1 MIVLVDDNAPDDV
14 SFDSSDRN
22 SCLAAIRKF
31 AAGKGRVVTSLSLD
45 GETISEEAFLASTQ
59 GKELHVTTDSI
70 RNLVSESLQEAS
82 RYLPV
87 LTAGLE
93 RIADSLEREKV
104 KDAVGSFRQASDG
117 IDWLIHVLTHCQ
129 NLLGLKDSEILDG
142 KLDEV
147 RNSLNGRLK
156 DVSASLEAGK
166 YFELSF
172 RLRNELIPELE
183 KLVAYTHSLG
193 AFADGRVQ

>member
-1 MIVLVDDNAPDDV
+1 MIVLVDDKAPDDV
-14 SFDSSDRN
+14 SFESSDRN

-59 GKELHVTTDSI
+59 GKELHVKTDSI

-87 LTAGLE
+87 LMTGLG

-104 KDAVGSFRQASDG
+104 KDAANSFRQASDG

-142 KLDEV
+142 KLNDV
-147 RNSLNGRLK
+147 RNSLTGRLK

-172 RLRNELIPELE
+172 RIRNELIPELE
-183 KLVAYTHSLG
+183 KLVPYTHSLG

>member
-1 MIVLVDDNAPDDV
+1 MIVLLDGMVLENT
-14 SFDSSDRN
+14 SFDSSDRGAV
-22 SCLAAIRKF
+22 LAAIHKSV
-31 AAGKGRVVTSLSLD
+31 ASKGRIVSSLSLD
-45 GETISEEAFLASTQ
+45 GESISEESFLASTQ
-59 GKELHVTTDSI
+59 GQELHVKTDSI

-87 LTAGLE
+87 LVAGLG

-104 KDAVGSFRQASDG
+104 KDAADSFRQASDG

-129 NLLGLKDSEILDG
+129 NLLGLKDAEILDG

>member
-1 MIVLVDDNAPDDV
+1 MIVFMDGTALEEAPSDSLDN
-14 SFDSSDRN
+14 RN
-22 SCLAAIRKF
+22 VISAIRKF
-31 AAGKGRVVTSLSLD
+31 AADKGRVITTLSLD

-59 GKELHVTTDSI
+59 GQELHVKTDSI

-87 LTAGLE
+87 LVAGLG

-104 KDAVGSFRQASDG
+104 KDAADSFRQASDG

-129 NLLGLKDSEILDG
+129 NLLGLKDAEILDG

-183 KLVAYTHSLG
+183 KLVPYTHSLG

>member
-1 MIVLVDDNAPDDV
+1 MIVLLDGMVLENT
-14 SFDSSDRN
+14 SFDSSDRGAV
-22 SCLAAIRKF
+22 LAAIHKSV
-31 AAGKGRVVTSLSLD
+31 ASKGRIVSSLSLD
-45 GETISEEAFLASTQ
+45 GENISEESFLASTQ
-59 GKELHVTTDSI
+59 GQELHVKTDSI

-87 LTAGLE
+87 LVAGLG

-104 KDAVGSFRQASDG
+104 KDAADSFRQASDG

-147 RNSLNGRLK
+147 RNSLNVRLK

>member
-1 MIVLVDDNAPDDV
+1 VIVLLDGMVLENT
-14 SFDSSDRN
+14 SFDSSDRGAV
-22 SCLAAIRKF
+22 LAAIHKS
-31 AAGKGRVVTSLSLD
+31 AASKGRIVSSLSLD
-45 GETISEEAFLASTQ
+45 GESISEESFLASTQ
-59 GKELHVTTDSI
+59 GQELHVKTDSI

-87 LTAGLE
+87 LVAGLG

-104 KDAVGSFRQASDG
+104 KDAADSFRQASDG

-183 KLVAYTHSLG
+183 KLVAYAHSLG
-193 AFADGRVQ
+193 SFADGRVQ

>member
-1 MIVLVDDNAPDDV
+1 MIVLVDDKAPDDV

-147 RNSLNGRLK
+147 RNALNARLK

-183 KLVAYTHSLG
+183 KLAPYTHSLG

>member
-1 MIVLVDDNAPDDV
+1 MIVLLDGMVLENT
-14 SFDSSDRN
+14 SFDSSDRGAV
-22 SCLAAIRKF
+22 LAAIHKS
-31 AAGKGRVVTSLSLD
+31 AASKGRIVSSLSLD
-45 GETISEEAFLASTQ
+45 GENISEESFLASTQ
-59 GKELHVTTDSI
+59 GQELHVKTDSI

-87 LTAGLE
+87 LVAGLG

-104 KDAVGSFRQASDG
+104 KDAADSFRQASDG

>member
-70 RNLVSESLQEAS
+70 RNLVSESLQEAL

-142 KLDEV
+142 KLDEL
-147 RNSLNGRLK
+147 RNALNARLN

-183 KLVAYTHSLG
+183 KLAPYTHSLG

>member
-1 MIVLVDDNAPDDV
+1 MIVLLDGMVLENT
-14 SFDSSDRN
+14 SFDSSDRGAV
-22 SCLAAIRKF
+22 LAAIHKSV
-31 AAGKGRVVTSLSLD
+31 ASKGRIVSSLSLD
-45 GETISEEAFLASTQ
+45 GENISEESFLASTQ
-59 GKELHVTTDSI
+59 GQELHVKTDSI

-87 LTAGLE
+87 LVAGLG

-104 KDAVGSFRQASDG
+104 KDAADSFRQASDG

-156 DVSASLEAGK
+156 DISATLEAGK
-166 YFELSF
+166 NFELSF

>member
-147 RNSLNGRLK
+147 RNALNARLK

-183 KLVAYTHSLG
+183 KLVPYTHSLG

>member
-1 MIVLVDDNAPDDV
+1 MIVLLDGMVLENT
-14 SFDSSDRN
+14 SFDSSDRGAV
-22 SCLAAIRKF
+22 LAAIHKSV
-31 AAGKGRVVTSLSLD
+31 ASKGRIVSSLSLD
-45 GETISEEAFLASTQ
+45 GENISEESFLASTHGQ
-59 GKELHVTTDSI
+59 ELHVKTDSI

-87 LTAGLE
+87 LVAGLG

-104 KDAVGSFRQASDG
+104 KDAADSFRQASDG

-129 NLLGLKDSEILDG
+129 NLLGLKDAEILDG

-156 DVSASLEAGK
+156 DISASLEAGK

-183 KLVAYTHSLG
+183 KLVPYTHALG

>member
-70 RNLVSESLQEAS
+70 RNLVSESLQEAL

-87 LTAGLE
+87 LTAGLG

-142 KLDEV
+142 KLDEL
-147 RNSLNGRLK
+147 RNALNARLN

-183 KLVAYTHSLG
+183 KLAPYTHSLG

>member
-1 MIVLVDDNAPDDV
+1 MIVLLDGMVLENT
-14 SFDSSDRN
+14 SFDSSDRGAV
-22 SCLAAIRKF
+22 LAAIHKSV
-31 AAGKGRVVTSLSLD
+31 ASKGRIVSSLSLD
-45 GETISEEAFLASTQ
+45 GENISEESFLASTQ
-59 GKELHVTTDSI
+59 GQELHVKTDSI
-70 RNLVSESLQEAS
+70 RNLVSESLQETS

-87 LTAGLE
+87 LVAGLG

-104 KDAVGSFRQASDG
+104 KDAAVSFRQASDG

-147 RNSLNGRLK
+147 RNSLNVRLK

>member
-1 MIVLVDDNAPDDV
+1 M
-14 SFDSSDRN
+14 
-22 SCLAAIRKF
+22 
-31 AAGKGRVVTSLSLD
+31 
-45 GETISEEAFLASTQ
+45 
-59 GKELHVTTDSI
+59 
-70 RNLVSESLQEAS
+70 
-82 RYLPV
+82 
-87 LTAGLE
+87 
-93 RIADSLEREKV
+93 

-117 IDWLIHVLTHCQ
+117 IDLLIHVLTHCQ

-147 RNSLNGRLK
+147 RNALNARLK
-156 DVSASLEAGK
+156 DVSTSLEAGK

-183 KLVAYTHSLG
+183 KLVPYTHSLG

>member
-1 MIVLVDDNAPDDV
+1 MIVLVDDTAPDDV
-14 SFDSSDRN
+14 SFEFSDRN
-22 SCLAAIRKF
+22 SCLAEIRKF
-31 AAGKGRVVTSLSLD
+31 AANKGRVVTSLSLD

-87 LTAGLE
+87 LTAGLG

-104 KDAVGSFRQASDG
+104 KDAADSFRQASDG

-147 RNSLNGRLK
+147 RNALNARLK
-156 DVSASLEAGK
+156 DVSTSLEAGK

-183 KLVAYTHSLG
+183 KLAPYTHSLG

>member
-1 MIVLVDDNAPDDV
+1 MIVLLDGMVLENT
-14 SFDSSDRN
+14 SFDSSDRGAV
-22 SCLAAIRKF
+22 LAAIHKSV
-31 AAGKGRVVTSLSLD
+31 ASKGRIVSSLSLD
-45 GETISEEAFLASTQ
+45 GENISEESFLASTQ
-59 GKELHVTTDSI
+59 GQELHVKTDSI

-87 LTAGLE
+87 LVAGLG

-104 KDAVGSFRQASDG
+104 KDAADSFRQASDG

-129 NLLGLKDSEILDG
+129 NLLGLKDTEILDG

>member
-1 MIVLVDDNAPDDV
+1 M
-14 SFDSSDRN
+14 
-22 SCLAAIRKF
+22 
-31 AAGKGRVVTSLSLD
+31 
-45 GETISEEAFLASTQ
+45 
-59 GKELHVTTDSI
+59 
-70 RNLVSESLQEAS
+70 
-82 RYLPV
+82 
-87 LTAGLE
+87 
-93 RIADSLEREKV
+93 

-142 KLDEV
+142 KLDEL
-147 RNSLNGRLK
+147 RNALNARLN

-183 KLVAYTHSLG
+183 KLAPYTHSLG

>member
-1 MIVLVDDNAPDDV
+1 VIVLLDGMVLENT
-14 SFDSSDRN
+14 SFDSSDRGAV
-22 SCLAAIRKF
+22 LAAIHKS
-31 AAGKGRVVTSLSLD
+31 AASKGRIVSSLSLD
-45 GETISEEAFLASTQ
+45 GESISEESFLASTQ
-59 GKELHVTTDSI
+59 GQELHVKTDSI

-87 LTAGLE
+87 LVAGLG

-104 KDAVGSFRQASDG
+104 KDAADSFRQASDG

-129 NLLGLKDSEILDG
+129 TLLGLKDSEILDG

-183 KLVAYTHSLG
+183 KLVAYAHSLG
-193 AFADGRVQ
+193 SFADGRVQ

>member
-87 LTAGLE
+87 LTAGLG

-147 RNSLNGRLK
+147 RNALNARLK

-183 KLVAYTHSLG
+183 KLAPYTHSLG

>member
-1 MIVLVDDNAPDDV
+1 MIVLLDGMVLENT
-14 SFDSSDRN
+14 SFDSSDRGAV
-22 SCLAAIRKF
+22 LAAIHKSV
-31 AAGKGRVVTSLSLD
+31 ASKGRIVSSLSLD
-45 GETISEEAFLASTQ
+45 GENISEESFLASTQ
-59 GKELHVTTDSI
+59 GQELHVKTDSI

-87 LTAGLE
+87 LVAGLG

-104 KDAVGSFRQASDG
+104 KDAADSFRQASDG

>member
-1 MIVLVDDNAPDDV
+1 MIVLVDDTAPDDV
-14 SFDSSDRN
+14 SFEFSDRN
-22 SCLAAIRKF
+22 SCLAEIRKF
-31 AAGKGRVVTSLSLD
+31 AANKGRVVTSLSLD

-82 RYLPV
+82 RYLPA
-87 LTAGLE
+87 LTAGLG

-104 KDAVGSFRQASDG
+104 KDAADSFRQASDG

>member
-147 RNSLNGRLK
+147 RNALNARLN

-183 KLVAYTHSLG
+183 KLAPYTHSLG

>member
-1 MIVLVDDNAPDDV
+1 MIVLVDDKAPDDV

-147 RNSLNGRLK
+147 RNALNARLK
-156 DVSASLEAGK
+156 DVSTSLEAGK

-183 KLVAYTHSLG
+183 KLVPYTHSLG

>member
-147 RNSLNGRLK
+147 RNALNARLK
-156 DVSASLEAGK
+156 DVSASLETGK

-183 KLVAYTHSLG
+183 KLVPYTHSLG
-193 AFADGRVQ
+193 AVADGRVQ

>member
-1 MIVLVDDNAPDDV
+1 MIVLLDGMVLENT
-14 SFDSSDRN
+14 SFDSSDRGAV
-22 SCLAAIRKF
+22 LDAIHKSV
-31 AAGKGRVVTSLSLD
+31 ASKGRIVSSLSLD
-45 GETISEEAFLASTQ
+45 GENISEESFLASTQ
-59 GKELHVTTDSI
+59 GQELHVKTDSI

-87 LTAGLE
+87 LVAGLG

-104 KDAVGSFRQASDG
+104 KDAADSFRQASDG

>member
-1 MIVLVDDNAPDDV
+1 MIVLVDDKAPDDV

-104 KDAVGSFRQASDG
+104 KDAADSFRQASDG

-147 RNSLNGRLK
+147 RNALNARLK
-156 DVSASLEAGK
+156 DVSTSLEAGK

-183 KLVAYTHSLG
+183 KLVPYTHSLG

>member
-1 MIVLVDDNAPDDV
+1 MIVLVDDKAPDDV

-142 KLDEV
+142 KLDEL
-147 RNSLNGRLK
+147 RNALNARLN

-183 KLVAYTHSLG
+183 KLAPYTHSLG

>member
-1 MIVLVDDNAPDDV
+1 MIVLVDDKAPDDV

-142 KLDEV
+142 KLDEL
-147 RNSLNGRLK
+147 RNALNARLN

>member
-1 MIVLVDDNAPDDV
+1 MIVLVDDTAPDDV
-14 SFDSSDRN
+14 SFEFSDRN
-22 SCLAAIRKF
+22 SCLAEIRKF
-31 AAGKGRVVTSLSLD
+31 AANKGRVVTSLSLD

-87 LTAGLE
+87 LTAGLG

-129 NLLGLKDSEILDG
+129 SLLGLKDSEILDG

-156 DVSASLEAGK
+156 DISASLEAGK

-183 KLVAYTHSLG
+183 KLVPYTHALG

>member
-1 MIVLVDDNAPDDV
+1 MIVLVDDKAPDDV

-147 RNSLNGRLK
+147 RNALNARLK

-183 KLVAYTHSLG
+183 KLVPYTHSLG

>member
-147 RNSLNGRLK
+147 RNALNARLK

-183 KLVAYTHSLG
+183 KLAPYTHSLG

>member
-1 MIVLVDDNAPDDV
+1 MIVLVDDKAPDDV

-142 KLDEV
+142 KLDEL
-147 RNSLNGRLK
+147 RNALNARLN

-183 KLVAYTHSLG
+183 KLAPDTHSLG

>member
-1 MIVLVDDNAPDDV
+1 MIVLVDDKAPDDV

-104 KDAVGSFRQASDG
+104 KDAADSFRQASDG

>member
-1 MIVLVDDNAPDDV
+1 MIVLVDDKAPDDV

-59 GKELHVTTDSI
+59 GNELHVTTDSI
-70 RNLVSESLQEAS
+70 RNLVSESLQEAL

-87 LTAGLE
+87 LTAGLG

-104 KDAVGSFRQASDG
+104 KDAVASFRQASDG

-147 RNSLNGRLK
+147 RNSLNARLK
-156 DVSASLEAGK
+156 DVSASLETGK

-183 KLVAYTHSLG
+183 KLVPYTHSLG
-193 AFADGRVQ
+193 AVADGRVQ

>member
-1 MIVLVDDNAPDDV
+1 MIVLVDDKAPDDV

-45 GETISEEAFLASTQ
+45 GEMISEEAFLASTQ

-142 KLDEV
+142 KLDEL
-147 RNSLNGRLK
+147 RNALNAHLN

-183 KLVAYTHSLG
+183 KLVPYTHSLG

>member
-1 MIVLVDDNAPDDV
+1 MIVLLDGMVLENT
-14 SFDSSDRN
+14 SFDCSDRGAV
-22 SCLAAIRKF
+22 LAAIHKS
-31 AAGKGRVVTSLSLD
+31 AASKGRIVSSLSLD
-45 GETISEEAFLASTQ
+45 GENISEESFLASTQ
-59 GKELHVTTDSI
+59 GQELHVKTDSI

-87 LTAGLE
+87 LVAGLG

-104 KDAVGSFRQASDG
+104 KDAADSFRQASDG

>member
-1 MIVLVDDNAPDDV
+1 MIVLVDDKAPDDD
-14 SFDSSDRN
+14 SFESSDRN

-59 GKELHVTTDSI
+59 GKELHVKTDSI

-87 LTAGLE
+87 LMTGLG

-104 KDAVGSFRQASDG
+104 KDAANSFRQASDG

-142 KLDEV
+142 KLNDV
-147 RNSLNGRLK
+147 RNSLTDRLK

-172 RLRNELIPELE
+172 RIRNELIPELE
-183 KLVAYTHSLG
+183 KLVPYTHSLG

>member
-1 MIVLVDDNAPDDV
+1 MIVLVDDKAPDDV

-147 RNSLNGRLK
+147 RNALNARLK
-156 DVSASLEAGK
+156 DVSTSLEAGK

-183 KLVAYTHSLG
+183 KLAPYTHSLG

>member
-1 MIVLVDDNAPDDV
+1 VIVLLDGMVLENT
-14 SFDSSDRN
+14 SFDSSDRGAV
-22 SCLAAIRKF
+22 LAAIHKS
-31 AAGKGRVVTSLSLD
+31 AASKGRIVSSLSLD
-45 GETISEEAFLASTQ
+45 GESISEESFLASTQ
-59 GKELHVTTDSI
+59 GQELHVKTDSI

-87 LTAGLE
+87 LVAGLG
-93 RIADSLEREKV
+93 RSADSLEREKV
-104 KDAVGSFRQASDG
+104 KDAADSFRQASDG

-183 KLVAYTHSLG
+183 KLVAYAHSLG
-193 AFADGRVQ
+193 SFADGRVQ